1 MNFALV
7 SCTHKVKMASQTEN
21 FDVSCECCR
30 KSFLETTLLN
40 RHIGKSKS
48 CQSFYGPRFQEMKN
62 AHRRK
67 RVNKH
72 RYKSLEEHD
81 KQLKRR
87 RDLYANNSDLKE
99 KNRKIYQQNKMKIK
113 ENNQKE
119 RTDTLS

>member
-1 MNFALV
+1 
-7 SCTHKVKMASQTEN
+7 MASTAKDLELA
-21 FDVSCECCR
+21 CECC
-30 KSFLETTLLN
+30 KKPFVQSTIL

-72 RYKSLEEHD
+72 RYKSLEEND

-99 KNRKIYQQNKMKIK
+99 KNRKMYQQNKMKIK

-119 RTDTLS
+119 RTDTLSYIAQKKC